1 VHLVGWRLAFV
12 GLGLATLAIAVLI
25 YFVVPEKAADP
36 APVSTLKEQVSDVGR
51 IYRSP
56 VFLALAPALAIPAGT
71 HIALQTLWAGPWFR
85 DVAGFDRFEIG
96 QALLV
101 MGIGFLIGVLGSGIV
116 ADRLTRRGVS
126 LLDVNL
132 GFLAVY
138 LASQAAIIFEAP
150 IPAVVPWAIF
160 AMTGHT
166 AVLAYP
172 WLSSYFGARL
182 AGRSNTA
189 INLPLFGYAFLA
201 QSAIGWVIDCYP
213 LTRAGGYPPAA
224 YRTAFTIAL
233 ALQLLSVA
241 WFLVNRRRLLEAERS
256 VRHLPQ

>member
-1 VHLVGWRLAFV
+1 
-12 GLGLATLAIAVLI
+12 LI
-25 YFVVPEKAADP
+25 YFVVPEKTADP
-36 APVSTLKEQVSDVGR
+36 APVSTLKDQVSDVGR

-56 VFLALAPALAIPAGT
+56 VFLALAPALAIPAGS

-85 DVAGFDRFEIG
+85 DVAGYDRFAIG

-138 LASQAAIIFEAP
+138 LTSQAAIIFEAP
-150 IPAVVPWAIF
+150 VPAVVPWAIF

-201 QSAIGWVIDCYP
+201 QSAIGWMIDRYP
-213 LTRAGGYPPAA
+213 LTSAGGYPPVA

-233 ALQLLSVA
+233 AVQLLSVA
-241 WFLVNRRRLLEAERS
+241 WFLVNRRRLLEAERGA
-256 VRHLPQ
+256 RHHPL